1 MCHVD
6 VIPIPQ
12 LPIKKLKQFED
23 IMQKDTSKNISPWF
37 FQFQGVL
44 GLQPPKQKLFWS
56 EGIAHG
62 YLPQKLA
69 KINPHSIFMPI
80 AKGVLCFKYK

>member
-1 MCHVD
+1 
-6 VIPIPQ
+6 
-12 LPIKKLKQFED
+12 
-23 IMQKDTSKNISPWF
+23 MQKDTSKNIQPWF